1 MKAYYV
7 AGIDVHKAMLAV
19 VVSEV
24 KPGEC
29 EFQRRRFG
37 TTRSQLRQLAAWFTE
52 LGVQEVV
59 MESTASYWRPVWVAL
74 EDRGLR
80 RHLAHAHSNGA
91 RRGRKSDFRD
101 AERLV
106 HRLVAGE
113 LVLSY
118 VPEDEQQGWRWL
130 TRTRYQ
136 LVCEHGRVQSHIE
149 GLLEDAQIKLSSVI
163 TDLLG
168 ASGRRIL
175 EALAQQQGQHNPAKL
190 AELGHAKLRAS
201 QEELTDALD
210 GRWLDRHRFLLKLHL
225 ERIRQLD
232 SQIEQIQQ
240 QTATAMQSCQE
251 AVARLIQ
258 VPGIRTDGA
267 LQMLA
272 EIGPSAAAFPSPEQL
287 ASWVGVCPG
296 QQESAGQSYS
306 QRSAKGNWQ
315 MRRLLSQA
323 AHAASHAKGS
333 FFESLYRRLVVR
345 IGPQKAI
352 WAVAHRL
359 CRLIWMLLHQGIHY
373 QERGQPT
380 FHPSDDPPP
389 PTQNHRRISQAR
401 FSGSVHRYS
410 YCQYLKRF
418 STVRTPQDP
427 AC

>member
-1 MKAYYV
+1 MEAYYV

-19 VVSEV
+19 VVGEV
-24 KPGEC
+24 KPGEW
-29 EFQRRRFG
+29 EFHRRRFG
-37 TTRSQLRQLAAWFTE
+37 TSRSQLRE
-52 LGVQEVV
+52 LNQWLMEMGVQEVV
-59 MESTASYWRPVWVAL
+59 MESTARYWRPVWVAL
-74 EDRGLR
+74 EETGVRKQ
-80 RHLAHAHSNGA
+80 LAHAHSNGA

-118 VPEDEQQGWRWL
+118 VPEDEQQGWRLL

-136 LVCEHGRVQSHIE
+136 LVCERGRVQSQIE

-201 QEELTDALD
+201 REELSDALD
-210 GRWLDRHRFLLKLHL
+210 GRWLERHRLLLSIHL
-225 ERIRQLD
+225 DRIRQLD
-232 SQIEQIQQ
+232 LQIEVIQQ
-240 QTATAMQSCQE
+240 QTATAMQSCQD

-258 VPGIRTDGA
+258 VPGIRTEGA

-272 EIGPSAAAFPSPEQL
+272 EIGPRAAAFPSPGQL

-296 QQESAGQSYS
+296 QQESAGQSHG

-333 FFESLYRRLVVR
+333 FFEGLYRRLVVK

-359 CRLIWMLLHQGIHY
+359 CRLIWKILHQGVLYREQGALTANPKSIRRR
-373 QERGQPT
+373 QQKLVAEFRKLGFQVQFTPINLA
-380 FHPSDDPPP
+380 HP
-389 PTQNHRRISQAR
+389 
-401 FSGSVHRYS
+401 
-410 YCQYLKRF
+410 
-418 STVRTPQDP
+418 
-427 AC
+427 

>member
-1 MKAYYV
+1 
-7 AGIDVHKAMLAV
+7 
-19 VVSEV
+19 
-24 KPGEC
+24 
-29 EFQRRRFG
+29 
-37 TTRSQLRQLAAWFTE
+37 
-52 LGVQEVV
+52 
-59 MESTASYWRPVWVAL
+59 VWVAL
-74 EDRGLR
+74 EDSGLR
-80 RHLAHAHSNGA
+80 RHLAHAHSKGA

-118 VPEDEQQGWRWL
+118 VPAEEQQGWRLL

-136 LVCEHGRVQSHIE
+136 LVCERGRVQSQIE

-175 EALAQQQGQHNPAKL
+175 QALVEQQDPHDPAKL

-201 QEELTDALD
+201 REQLSDAWD
-210 GRWLDRHRFLLKLHL
+210 GRWLNRHRFLLGLHL
-225 ERIRQLD
+225 DRIRQLD

-240 QTATAMQSCQE
+240 QTAAAMQSCQE
-251 AVARLIQ
+251 ALARLIR
-258 VPGIRTDGA
+258 VPGIRTEGA

-272 EIGPSAAAFPSPEQL
+272 EIGPTAEAFPTPEQL

-306 QRSAKGNWQ
+306 RRSAKGNWQ
-315 MRRLLSQA
+315 MRRWLSQA
-323 AHAASHAKGS
+323 AHAAAHAKGS

-345 IGPQKAI
+345 LGPQKAI

-359 CRLIWMLLHQGIHY
+359 CRLIWKLLPQGVPY
-373 QERGQPT
+373 QERGAPT
-380 FHPSDDPPP
+380 ASPQSIRRRQLKLKAEFRKLGFQAQFTPITLLHP
-389 PTQNHRRISQAR
+389 
-401 FSGSVHRYS
+401 
-410 YCQYLKRF
+410 
-418 STVRTPQDP
+418 
-427 AC
+427 

>member
-1 MKAYYV
+1 M
-7 AGIDVHKAMLAV
+7 
-19 VVSEV
+19 
-24 KPGEC
+24 
-29 EFQRRRFG
+29 
-37 TTRSQLRQLAAWFTE
+37 
-52 LGVQEVV
+52 
-59 MESTASYWRPVWVAL
+59 AL
-74 EDRGLR
+74 EGTRWR

-118 VPEDEQQGWRWL
+118 VPDEEQQGWRWL

-136 LVCEHGRVQSHIE
+136 LVCERGRVQSQIE

-175 EALAQQQGQHNPAKL
+175 EALSEEQGEHDPGKL
-190 AELGHAKLRAS
+190 AELGHGKLRAS
-201 QEELTDALD
+201 REELTDALA
-210 GRWLDRHRFLLKLHL
+210 GRWLNRHRLLLKMHWK
-225 ERIRQLD
+225 RIQLLD
-232 SQIEQIQQ
+232 SQIEQLQQ
-240 QTATAMQSCQE
+240 ETAAAMQSCQE

-258 VPGIRTDGA
+258 VPGIGSEGA

-272 EIGPSAAAFPSPEQL
+272 EIGPKAESFPSPEQMS
-287 ASWVGVCPG
+287 SWIGVCPG
-296 QQESAGQSYS
+296 QQESAGHSYS

-315 MRRLLSQA
+315 MRRLLNQA

-333 FFESLYRRLVVR
+333 FFEHLYRRLVPR

-359 CRLIWMLLHQGIHY
+359 CCLIWKILHHGVQY
-373 QERGQPT
+373 QEQGVLTSNPQ
-380 FHPSDDPPP
+380 SI
-389 PTQNHRRISQAR
+389 RRRQLRVTAEFRRLGFQVQFIP
-401 FSGSVHRYS
+401 V
-410 YCQYLKRF
+410 
-418 STVRTPQDP
+418 
-427 AC
+427 

>member
-1 MKAYYV
+1 MEGYYV

-19 VVSEV
+19 VVGEV
-24 KPGEC
+24 KTGEW

-37 TTRSQLRQLAAWFTE
+37 TTRGELRGLAAWLTE

-59 MESTASYWRPVWVAL
+59 MESTARYWRPVWVAL
-74 EDRGLR
+74 EDSGLR

-91 RRGRKSDFRD
+91 RGGRKSDFRD

-118 VPEDEQQGWRWL
+118 VPEDEQQGWRYL

-136 LVCEHGRVQSHIE
+136 LVCERGRVQSQIE

-175 EALAQQQGQHNPAKL
+175 EALVDQEGPHNPAKL

-201 QEELTDALD
+201 RETLTDALD
-210 GRWLDRHRFLLKLHL
+210 GRWLDRHRFLLGLHL

-232 SQIEQIQQ
+232 AQIEQIQQ
-240 QTATAMQSCQE
+240 QTAASMQSCQE

-258 VPGIRTDGA
+258 VPGIRTEGA
-267 LQMLA
+267 LQMVA
-272 EIGPSAAAFPSPEQL
+272 EIGPTAEAFPSPGQL

-359 CRLIWMLLHQGIHY
+359 CRLIWTILHQGAHY
-373 QERGQPT
+373 QEKGHPT
-380 FHPSDDPPP
+380 SSPQTIQRRQRKITNEFRKLGFQVQFMAI
-389 PTQNHRRISQAR
+389 PTAN
-401 FSGSVHRYS
+401 
-410 YCQYLKRF
+410 
-418 STVRTPQDP
+418 T
-427 AC
+427 

>member
-1 MKAYYV
+1 MEAYYV

-24 KPGEC
+24 KPGEV
-29 EFQRRRFG
+29 EFHRRRFG
-37 TTRSQLRQLAAWFTE
+37 TTRSQLRE
-52 LGVQEVV
+52 LNQWLIEVGVQEVV
-59 MESTASYWRPVWVAL
+59 MESTARYWRPVWVAL
-74 EDRGLR
+74 EETGIGK
-80 RHLAHAHSNGA
+80 HLAHAHSNGA
-91 RRGRKSDFRD
+91 RHGRKSDFRD

-136 LVCEHGRVQSHIE
+136 LVCERGRVQSQIE
-149 GLLEDAQIKLSSVI
+149 GLLEGAQIKLSSVI

-175 EALAQQQGQHNPAKL
+175 EALVREQGQYNPAKL

-201 QEELTDALD
+201 REELTDALD
-210 GRWLDRHRFLLKLHL
+210 GRWLDRHRFLLGLHL
-225 ERIRQLD
+225 GRIRQLD

-240 QTATAMQSCQE
+240 QTALAMQSCQE

-258 VPGIRTDGA
+258 VPGIRTEGA

-272 EIGPSAAAFPSPEQL
+272 EIGPTAAAFPSPEQL

-296 QQESAGQSYS
+296 QQESAGQSSS

-333 FFESLYRRLVVR
+333 FFESLYRRLVVK

-359 CRLIWMLLHQGIHY
+359 CRLIWKILHQGVSY
-373 QERGQPT
+373 QEQGSPT
-380 FHPSDDPPP
+380 ASPKSIQRRQHKLTAEFRKLGFQVQFSPINLAHP
-389 PTQNHRRISQAR
+389 
-401 FSGSVHRYS
+401 
-410 YCQYLKRF
+410 
-418 STVRTPQDP
+418 
-427 AC
+427 

>member
-380 FHPSDDPPP
+380 STP
-389 PTQNHRRISQAR
+389 QAIHRRQRKITAEFRKLGFQVQFTVIPTA
-401 FSGSVHRYS
+401 
-410 YCQYLKRF
+410 
-418 STVRTPQDP
+418 ST
-427 AC
+427 

>member
-1 MKAYYV
+1 MEAYYV
-7 AGIDVHKAMLAV
+7 AGIDVHKAMLAEV
-19 VVSEV
+19 VGQV
-24 KPGEC
+24 KPGEW
-29 EFQRRRFG
+29 EFHRRRFG
-37 TTRSQLRQLAAWFTE
+37 TSRSQLRE
-52 LGVQEVV
+52 LNQWLMEMGVQEVV
-59 MESTASYWRPVWVAL
+59 MESTARYWRPVWVAL
-74 EDRGLR
+74 EETGVRKQ
-80 RHLAHAHSNGA
+80 LAHARSNGA

-118 VPEDEQQGWRWL
+118 VPEEEQQGWRLL

-136 LVCEHGRVQSHIE
+136 LVCERGRVQSQIE

-201 QEELTDALD
+201 REELTDALD
-210 GRWLDRHRFLLKLHL
+210 GRWLERHRLLLRIHL
-225 ERIRQLD
+225 DRIRQLD
-232 SQIEQIQQ
+232 LQIEVIQQ
-240 QTATAMQSCQE
+240 QTATAMQSCQD

-258 VPGIRTDGA
+258 VPGIRTEGA

-272 EIGPSAAAFPSPEQL
+272 EIGPTAAAFPSPGQM

-296 QQESAGQSYS
+296 QQESAGQSHS

-333 FFESLYRRLVVR
+333 FFESLYRRLVAK

-359 CRLIWMLLHQGIHY
+359 CRLIWKILHEGVQYHEQGSPTANPKSIRRR
-373 QERGQPT
+373 QQKLVAEFRKLGFQVQFTPINVIQP
-380 FHPSDDPPP
+380 
-389 PTQNHRRISQAR
+389 
-401 FSGSVHRYS
+401 
-410 YCQYLKRF
+410 
-418 STVRTPQDP
+418 
-427 AC
+427 

>member
-1 MKAYYV
+1 MEAYYV

-29 EFQRRRFG
+29 EFHKRRFG
-37 TTRSQLRQLAAWFTE
+37 TTRSQLRELNQWLTE
-52 LGVQEVV
+52 VGVQEVV
-59 MESTASYWRPVWVAL
+59 MESTARYWRPVWVAL
-74 EDRGLR
+74 EDTGIK

-136 LVCEHGRVQSHIE
+136 LVCERGRVQSQIE

-175 EALAQQQGQHNPAKL
+175 EALAQEQGSHDAAKPAQ
-190 AELGHAKLRAS
+190 LGHAKLRAS
-201 QEELTDALD
+201 REELTDALD
-210 GRWLDRHRFLLKLHL
+210 GRWLDRHRFLLGLHL
-225 ERIRQLD
+225 DRIRQLD

-240 QTATAMQSCQE
+240 QTAAAMQACQE

-258 VPGIRTDGA
+258 GPGIRTEGA

-272 EIGPSAAAFPSPEQL
+272 QIGPTAAAFPSPEQL

-296 QQESAGQSYS
+296 QQESAGQSYN

-333 FFESLYRRLVVR
+333 FFESLYRRLVVK
-345 IGPQKAI
+345 IGPPKAI

-359 CRLIWMLLHQGIHY
+359 CRLIWKILHEGVQYHEQGA
-373 QERGQPT
+373 PT
-380 FHPSDDPPP
+380 SSSKSIRRRQLKLTAEFRKLGFQVQFTPINPSHP
-389 PTQNHRRISQAR
+389 
-401 FSGSVHRYS
+401 
-410 YCQYLKRF
+410 
-418 STVRTPQDP
+418 
-427 AC
+427 

>member
-1 MKAYYV
+1 MQAYYV

-37 TTRSQLRQLAAWFTE
+37 ATRSQLRELAEWLAE

-59 MESTASYWRPVWVAL
+59 MESTARYWRPVWVAL
-74 EDRGLR
+74 EDTGLK

-118 VPEDEQQGWRWL
+118 VPEDEQQGWRML
-130 TRTRYQ
+130 TRTRYH
-136 LVCEHGRVQSHIE
+136 LVCERGRVQSQIE

-175 EALAQQQGQHNPAKL
+175 EALANEQGYHDAAKL

-201 QEELTDALD
+201 REELTDALD
-210 GRWLDRHRFLLKLHL
+210 GRWLERHRFLLGLHL
-225 ERIRQLD
+225 KRIQQLD
-232 SQIEQIQQ
+232 SQIEEIQQ
-240 QTATAMQSCQE
+240 HTASAMQSCQE
-251 AVARLIQ
+251 AVARLIEI
-258 VPGIRTDGA
+258 PGIRTEGA
-267 LQMLA
+267 LQMIA
-272 EIGPSAAAFPSPEQL
+272 EIGPTAAAFPSPGQM

-323 AHAASHAKGS
+323 AHAASHAKGT
-333 FFESLYRRLVVR
+333 FFENLYRRLVAK
-345 IGPQKAI
+345 IGPAKAV

-359 CRLIWMLLHQGIHY
+359 CRLVWKILHEGVPYREQGH
-373 QERGQPT
+373 PT
-380 FHPSDDPPP
+380 A
-389 PTQNHRRISQAR
+389 TAQTIRRRQRRIAAEFRKLGYQVQ
-401 FSGSVHRYS
+401 F
-410 YCQYLKRF
+410 
-418 STVRTPQDP
+418 TVLPTETP
-427 AC
+427 A

>member
-1 MKAYYV
+1 MQAYYV

-24 KPGEC
+24 KPGES

-37 TTRSQLRQLAAWFTE
+37 STRKQLRELTEWLAEW
-52 LGVQEVV
+52 GVQEVV
-59 MESTASYWRPVWVAL
+59 MESTARYWRPVWVAL
-74 EDRGLR
+74 EETGIKRQ
-80 RHLAHAHSNGA
+80 LAHARSNGA

-118 VPEDEQQGWRWL
+118 VPDDEQQGWRWL

-136 LVCEHGRVQSHIE
+136 LVCERARVQCQIE

-175 EALAQQQGQHNPAKL
+175 EALAQEQGQHDAAKL
-190 AELGHAKLRAS
+190 AELGHAKLRATR
-201 QEELTDALD
+201 EELTDALD
-210 GRWLDRHRFLLKLHL
+210 GRWLNRHRFLLGLHL
-225 ERIRQLD
+225 DRIRQLD
-232 SQIEQIQQ
+232 CQIEQIQQ
-240 QTATAMQSCQE
+240 QTATAMQCCQE

-258 VPGIRTDGA
+258 VPGIRTEGA
-267 LQMLA
+267 LQILA

-296 QQESAGQSYS
+296 QQESAGETYS
-306 QRSAKGNWQ
+306 RRSAKGNWQ

-323 AHAASHAKGS
+323 AHAATHAKGS
-333 FFESLYRRLVVR
+333 LFEGLYRRLVVK

-359 CRLIWMLLHQGIHY
+359 CRLIWKILHQGVEY
-373 QERGQPT
+373 REQGSPT
-380 FHPSDDPPP
+380 ASPKSI
-389 PTQNHRRISQAR
+389 RRRQ
-401 FSGSVHRYS
+401 
-410 YCQYLKRF
+410 LKLIADFRKLGF
-418 STVRTPQDP
+418 QVQFTPINP
-427 AC
+427 V

>member
-1 MKAYYV
+1 MEGYYV

-19 VVSEV
+19 VVGEV
-24 KPGEC
+24 KPGEWKL
-29 EFQRRRFG
+29 ERRRFG
-37 TTRSQLRQLAAWFTE
+37 TARGQLRELARWLME

-59 MESTASYWRPVWVAL
+59 MESTAQYWRPVWVAL
-74 EDRGLR
+74 EEAGVRK
-80 RHLAHAHSNGA
+80 HLAHAHSNGA

-118 VPEDEQQGWRWL
+118 VPADEQQGWRWL

-136 LVCEHGRVQSHIE
+136 LVCERGRVQSQIE

-175 EALAQQQGQHNPAKL
+175 EALAQEQGQHDPARL

-201 QEELTDALD
+201 REELIDALD
-210 GRWLDRHRFLLKLHL
+210 GRWLDRHRFLLRLHL

-240 QTATAMQSCQE
+240 QAANAMQSCQE
-251 AVARLIQ
+251 AVARLTQ
-258 VPGIRTDGA
+258 VPGIRTEGA

-272 EIGPSAAAFPSPEQL
+272 EIGPTAGAFPSPGQM

-296 QQESAGQSYS
+296 QQESAAQSYS

-333 FFESLYRRLVVR
+333 FFESLYRRLVVK

-359 CRLIWMLLHQGIHY
+359 CRLIWKILHEGVEYREQGALAANPKSIRRRQHKLIAEFRKLGFQVQFTPINPIH
-373 QERGQPT
+373 P
-380 FHPSDDPPP
+380 
-389 PTQNHRRISQAR
+389 
-401 FSGSVHRYS
+401 
-410 YCQYLKRF
+410 
-418 STVRTPQDP
+418 
-427 AC
+427 